1 MRTNALKGEKS
12 FHKALSQGEI
22 SLARV
27 LAEGLRARGLL
38 EKDEI
43 MDNTLAEGENAF
55 VSIYKFVSV

>member
-1 MRTNALKGEKS
+1 M
-12 FHKALSQGEI
+12 
-22 SLARV
+22 

-55 VSIYKFVSV
+55 VSIYKFVSVCVCVCVCVYTDMQVSTCI